1 MTSSEAIRHLTHMI
15 EVHEAA
21 IRRSSFGSVGAVP
34 NENYHPAARHA
45 AETRAYHQMM
55 VEALRVALAALR

>member
-45 AETRAYHQMM
+45 AERPRLPPDAG
-55 VEALRVALAALR
+55 